1 MITSELYL
9 KRPSKGLQINR
20 DVQSIPSIIQG
31 TEKRI
36 SMVSCGMAGE
46 IDKGDIKESLESH
59 G

>member
-36 SMVSCGMAGE
+36 SMVSCGKIKVAGW
-46 IDKGDIKESLESH
+46 LEK
-59 G
+59 